1 MSESAVLKLI
11 CANQGSIRVAELEA
25 NGCFDDV
32 RRIISNREKF
42 VCCRSGGEQKVV
54 AKTELRLCKAK
65 VCQGCNN
72 LHLCRK
78 FLLGSCPG
86 CQFSHH
92 LTSDHNM
99 KMLGQ
104 HGLQDLDRT
113 ELCMLLLQNDNFL
126 LPPICFHYNNGGGPF
141 GWCQDGDSCTKLH
154 ICEKHL
160 QGYCQCHRAHDFHD
174 PQPLKTLQAR
184 GVPSWLFGFL
194 KTVYINKRVLRSHDD
209 DLHCAFICVPLD
221 KTEIC
226 FHFLNGDCKH
236 GEKCPR
242 AHNKLPYRWE
252 VRQGQ
257 QWTALTD
264 SEEIE
269 RDYCN
274 PKKTYSRGVE
284 PVCFDTMTRGLR
296 AARRLSTAS
305 SVLHP
310 DFVLTTKWLWYWE
323 DEFGNWNQYASA
335 DHKVASISSAELEQR
350 YLKDDKAVVEFTAGF
365 QKYSLSFQDMIQTN
379 KHYGTKRLV
388 RRRPVFVSSA
398 DAEKAKARYHRS
410 PLTDQ
415 IICVHSYPVYF

>member
-78 FLLGSCPG
+78 FLLGSCPFSQSSG

-209 DLHCAFICVPLD
+209 DLQQHLQTFS
-221 KTEIC
+221 T
-226 FHFLNGDCKH
+226 GD
-236 GEKCPR
+236 
-242 AHNKLPYRWE
+242 
-252 VRQGQ
+252 
-257 QWTALTD
+257 T
-264 SEEIE
+264 
-269 RDYCN
+269 
-274 PKKTYSRGVE
+274 
-284 PVCFDTMTRGLR
+284 R
-296 AARRLSTAS
+296 AAANYPDDFDFGIMNISTKNQLKSDNYPWYKTQGGNCS
-305 SVLHP
+305 S
-310 DFVLTTKWLWYWE
+310 
-323 DEFGNWNQYASA
+323 
-335 DHKVASISSAELEQR
+335 
-350 YLKDDKAVVEFTAGF
+350 
-365 QKYSLSFQDMIQTN
+365 YSKSQF
-379 KHYGTKRLV
+379 KGT
-388 RRRPVFVSSA
+388 F
-398 DAEKAKARYHRS
+398 
-410 PLTDQ
+410 
-415 IICVHSYPVYF
+415 